1 MASNEKEDEFINI
14 AMKRKCELDANYGK
28 FKRKI
33 ADLLLLERDGLG
45 L

>member
-14 AMKRKCELDANYGK
+14 AMKRKCELDENYGK